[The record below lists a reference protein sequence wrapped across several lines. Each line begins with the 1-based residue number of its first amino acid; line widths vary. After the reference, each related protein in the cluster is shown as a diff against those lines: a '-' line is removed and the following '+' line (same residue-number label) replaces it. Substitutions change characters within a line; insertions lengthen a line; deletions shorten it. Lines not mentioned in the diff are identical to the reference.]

1 MLQRMKLGCT
11 LACLLCLHAG
21 LLQAQAAPPAPKGP
35 EQLRLELK
43 HVEAERA
50 STSNFFPWLTVAVGG
65 GTVVVSGVVGSVHA
79 AQCKPGCSTP
89 NWVAFAVVAGGLVAI
104 LGGLWVIHR
113 DDDIRELE
121 SRRYQLQEELLQFQH
136 AELQRQRAFASNPA
150 WFNWSG
156 SF

>member
-1 MLQRMKLGCT
+1 
-11 LACLLCLHAG
+11 
-21 LLQAQAAPPAPKGP
+21 
-35 EQLRLELK
+35 
-43 HVEAERA
+43 
-50 STSNFFPWLTVAVGG
+50 
-65 GTVVVSGVVGSVHA
+65 VHA